1 MCNIKLNVCIPSGKT
16 ATHAI
21 VFAQLITPDQ
31 QNHGLHTFI
40 VPIRDPDTHIPYPG
54 INVGDMGEKI
64 ALNGVDN
71 GFMMFNNYF
80 ISRTCLL
87 NRTADVTE
95 DGNYITSV
103 KNKSKRFG
111 KNSKILYI
119 SSNSISA
126 TIL

>member
-1 MCNIKLNVCIPSGKT
+1 MYTFSGKT

-40 VPIRDPDTHIPYPG
+40 VPVRNPNTHLPYPN

-71 GFMMFNNYF
+71 GFIIFNNYF

-87 NRTADVTE
+87 NKTADVTE
-95 DGNYITSV
+95 DGNYTASV
-103 KNKSKRFG
+103 KDKSKRFG
-111 KNSKILYI
+111 ENLKKSC
-119 SSNSISA
+119 
-126 TIL
+126 TIFDLIWIAIF